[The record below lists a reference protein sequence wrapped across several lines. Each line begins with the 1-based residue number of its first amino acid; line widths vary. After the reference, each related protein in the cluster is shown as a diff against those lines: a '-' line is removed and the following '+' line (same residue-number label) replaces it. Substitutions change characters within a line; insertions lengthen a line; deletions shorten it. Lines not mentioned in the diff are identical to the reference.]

1 MVQIIQAQNI
11 NVAYLEENFKLH
23 KSDSEDFFSEWL
35 QNLPEINDLEKKF
48 LDRVKANF
56 LHLIM
61 QPPFLENAVKMVV
74 LSPLL
79 DLASFYNNPFY
90 LATEKSI
97 ELAVQDK
104 DEIVRGRIDV
114 LVVQQ
119 QLWLLV
125 VESKKASFSL
135 LEAIPQ
141 ALTYMLN
148 NPNKEKP
155 VFGLVTNGSHFTFL
169 KLTIQDKPVYAMS
182 DEFTLFRRQNE
193 LYQVLSILKKLSSII
208 NEQ

>member
-1 MVQIIQAQNI
+1 MVQIIQAHNI
-11 NVAYLEENFKLH
+11 NLAYLEENFQLQ
-23 KSDSEDFFSEWL
+23 KSEVEEFFPEWL
-35 QNLPEINDLEKKF
+35 QNLPETTDLEKQF

-79 DLASFYNNPFY
+79 DLAGFYNNPFY

-97 ELAVQDK
+97 ELAAK
-104 DEIVRGRIDV
+104 DNEEIVRGRIDV

-155 VFGLVTNGSHFTFL
+155 VFGLVTNGEDFQFL
-169 KLTIQDKPVYAMS
+169 KLQKQDKPLYALS
-182 DEFTLFRRQNE
+182 DKFTLSKRQNE
-193 LYQVLSILKKLSSII
+193 LYQVLSILKKLGSVIS
-208 NEQ
+208 

>member
-11 NVAYLEENFKLH
+11 NLAYLEENFQLQ
-23 KSDSEDFFSEWL
+23 KSEVEEFFPEWL
-35 QNLPEINDLEKKF
+35 QNLPETTDLEKQF

-61 QPPFLENAVKMVV
+61 QPPFLQHFLKMVV

-79 DLASFYNNPFY
+79 DLAGFYNNPFY

-97 ELAVQDK
+97 ELAAK
-104 DEIVRGRIDV
+104 DNEEIVRGRIDV

-155 VFGLVTNGSHFTFL
+155 VFGLVTNGEDFQFL
-169 KLTIQDKPVYAMS
+169 KLQKQDKPLYALS
-182 DEFTLFRRQNE
+182 DKFTLSKRQNE
-193 LYQVLSILKKLSSII
+193 LYQVLSILKKLGSVIS
-208 NEQ
+208 

>member
-11 NVAYLEENFKLH
+11 NLAYLEKKFQLQ

-35 QNLPEINDLEKKF
+35 QNLPEVNDLEKKF

-79 DLASFYNNPFY
+79 DLAGFYNNPFY

-97 ELAVQDK
+97 ELAVK
-104 DEIVRGRIDV
+104 DNEEIVRGRIDV

-148 NPNKEKP
+148 NPNQEKP
-155 VFGLVTNGSHFTFL
+155 VFGLITNGSHFTFL
-169 KLTIQDKPVYAMS
+169 KLTMQDKPVYAMS

-193 LYQVLSILKKLSSII
+193 LYQVLNILKKLGSII
-208 NEQ
+208 S

>member
-1 MVQIIQAQNI
+1 MVQIVQAQNI
-11 NVAYLEENFKLH
+11 NLAYLEENFQLQ
-23 KSDSEDFFSEWL
+23 KSEVEEFFPEWL
-35 QNLPEINDLEKKF
+35 QNLPEITDLEKQF

-79 DLASFYNNPFY
+79 DLAGFYNNPFY

-97 ELAVQDK
+97 ELAVK
-104 DEIVRGRIDV
+104 DNEEIVRGRIDV

-148 NPNKEKP
+148 NPNQEKP
-155 VFGLVTNGSHFTFL
+155 VFGLVTNGEDFQFL
-169 KLTIQDKPVYAMS
+169 KLQNRDKPLYALS
-182 DEFTLFRRQNE
+182 DKFTLFRRQNE
-193 LYQVLSILKKLSSII
+193 LYEVLSILKKLGSVIS
-208 NEQ
+208 E